1 MKRRTWEHSELDG
14 SRACEAVIA
23 RGVDEIEAL
32 RTSWQMFDLPSVH
45 HDIDFYLAKVRS
57 RPAIARP
64 HAILLERDGQPE
76 AIAIGRLEENEL
88 ECRLGYETVYRPR
101 MRVLVMRPG
110 FLLRTE
116 AESTARAIVAEIIG
130 CLARGEADAASFYGL
145 DLGSHLFRA
154 ARELPARVCRAPFI
168 AREEHRTLVLPA
180 SVDEFL
186 ASRSRHARGELRGL
200 DRRLTRKYG
209 ERLSVKIFRAPEE
222 IDQLFAD
229 MGSVSA
235 TTYQRAL
242 RVAFDD
248 SEEQRETI
256 ALALDRGWFRAYV
269 LYLDAEPIA
278 YRSGFVYRGRFT
290 GSKTGYDPRYRNDRV
305 GTYLLV
311 RLIDNLCADNAVHVL
326 DLGYGNT
333 EEKRR
338 FSNSSSDEAHPL
350 VFAPTFTGVRVNLAR
365 TAVAAAD
372 EFGRRT
378 LEQTGLIRPVKRWR
392 QDRIRRDHHSASPGN
407 SSHGYARF

>member
-1 MKRRTWEHSELDG
+1 MKRRTWERTKLDG
-14 SRACEAVIA
+14 SRAGQALIA
-23 RGVDEIEAL
+23 RGVDEIEAM

-45 HDIDFYLAKVRS
+45 HDIDFYIAKVRS
-57 RPAIARP
+57 RPAIVRP
-64 HAILLERDGQPE
+64 HTILLEREGQPE
-76 AIAIGRLEENEL
+76 AIAIGRLEESAL

-101 MRVLVMRPG
+101 VRVLVMRPG
-110 FLLRTE
+110 ILLRPETE
-116 AESTARAIVAEIIG
+116 GTARAIVAEIIG

-145 DLGSHLFRA
+145 DLDSHLFRA
-154 ARELPARVCRAPFI
+154 ARELPPRVCRAPFT
-168 AREEHRTLVLPA
+168 AEEKHKTLVLSD

-186 ASRSRHARGELRGL
+186 ASRSRHARGELRAL
-200 DRRLTRKYG
+200 ERRLTRKYG
-209 ERLSVKIFRAPEE
+209 ERLSVRIFRAPEE

-229 MGSVSA
+229 MDRVSA

-242 RVAFDD
+242 RVGFDD

-290 GSKTGYDPRYRNDRV
+290 GSKTGYDPTYRHDRV

-326 DLGYGNT
+326 DLGYGDA

-338 FSNSSSDEAHPL
+338 FSSSSSDEAHPL
-350 VFAPTFTGVRVNLAR
+350 IFAPTFTGVRVNLAR
-365 TAVAAAD
+365 TAIAAAD
-372 EFGRRT
+372 TLGRRT
-378 LEQTGLIRPVKRWR
+378 LEETGLIRPAKRWWLR
-392 QDRIRRDHHSASPGN
+392 ARMATL
-407 SSHGYARF
+407 SST

>member
-1 MKRRTWEHSELDG
+1 MKRRTWEHSKLEG
-14 SRACEAVIA
+14 PRAREGVVIA
-23 RGVDEIEAL
+23 RGVDEIEAM
-32 RTSWQMFDLPSVH
+32 RTKWQMFDLPSVH

-57 RPAIARP
+57 RPAIVRP
-64 HAILLERDGQPE
+64 HTILLEREGQPE
-76 AIAIGRLEENEL
+76 AIAIGRLEENAL
-88 ECRLGYETVYRPR
+88 ECKLGYETVYRPR
-101 MRVLVMRPG
+101 VRVLVMRPG
-110 FLLRTE
+110 ILLRTE
-116 AESTARAIVAEIIG
+116 AEETARGIVAEIIG
-130 CLARGEADAASFYGL
+130 CLERGEADVASFYGL
-145 DLGSHLFRA
+145 DVGSHLFRA
-154 ARELPARVCRAPFI
+154 ARELPARVCRAPFTVH
-168 AREEHRTLVLPA
+168 EEHKTLVLSN

-200 DRRLTRKYG
+200 GRRLTRKYG
-209 ERLSVKIFRAPEE
+209 ERLSVRIFRAPEE
-222 IDQLFAD
+222 IDRLFAD
-229 MGSVSA
+229 MDRVSA

-290 GSKTGYDPRYRNDRV
+290 GSKTGYDPMYRKDRV

-311 RLIDNLCADNAVHVL
+311 RLIDNLCADDAVHIL
-326 DLGYGNT
+326 DLGYGDT

-338 FSNSSSDEAHPL
+338 FSSSSSDEAHPL
-350 VFAPTFTGVRVNLAR
+350 IFAPTFTGVRVNLAR
-365 TAVAAAD
+365 TAIAAAD
-372 EFGRRT
+372 TLGMRT

-392 QDRIRRDHHSASPGN
+392 QKRVRQDHGSA
-407 SSHGYARF
+407 

>member
-1 MKRRTWEHSELDG
+1 M
-14 SRACEAVIA
+14 IA
-23 RGVDEIEAL
+23 RRVDEIEAM
-32 RTSWQMFDLPSVH
+32 RKSWQMFDLPSVH

-57 RPAIARP
+57 RPAIVRP
-64 HAILLERDGQPE
+64 HTILLEREGQPE
-76 AIAIGRLEENEL
+76 AIAIGRLEENGL

-101 MRVLVMRPG
+101 VRVLVMRPG
-110 FLLRTE
+110 ILLRTN
-116 AESTARAIVAEIIG
+116 AEGTARAIVAEIIG
-130 CLARGEADAASFYGL
+130 CLARGEADAVSFYGL
-145 DLGSHLFRA
+145 NLDSHLLRA
-154 ARELPARVCRAPFI
+154 ARDLPPRVCRAPFT
-168 AREEHRTLVLPA
+168 AQEEHKTLVL
-180 SVDEFL
+180 SDSLDEFL

-229 MGSVSA
+229 MDRVSA

-278 YRSGFVYRGRFT
+278 YRSGFAYRGRFT
-290 GSKTGYDPRYRNDRV
+290 GSKTGFDPRYRNDRV

-311 RLIDNLCADNAVHVL
+311 RLIEDLCADNAVHVL
-326 DLGYGNT
+326 DLGYGST
-333 EEKRR
+333 DEKRR
-338 FSNSSSDEAHPL
+338 FSNASSDEAHPL
-350 VFAPTFTGVRVNLAR
+350 VFAPTFTGVRANLSR
-365 TAVAAAD
+365 TAVTAAD
-372 EFGRRT
+372 KLGRRT
-378 LEQTGLIRPVKRWR
+378 LEQTGLIRPVTRWR
-392 QDRIRRDHHSASPGN
+392 QERIQRDHGAGSPG
-407 SSHGYARF
+407 SRSHG